1 MTASARKEEP
11 LQPLADSPRA
21 ALDGHGEELV
31 ASELDWL
38 FELSRTHTEN
48 ESNSRTEARKE
59 RLLRVLAATVSHLG
73 CVMGAAIVPARYLR
87 LVQGSPEMADRQ
99 AESVLAEIEPAVL
112 NWVRQKGEP
121 MLANRAR
128 AASSAPLR
136 LLAMPVVIRG
146 AAPGAL
152 VLVRSVEAPRLSSL
166 HLALAKHVSRLF
178 AATLEFDLDVAT
190 GLHTRASLHDQ
201 LERWSPGKHPSG
213 NTHSILSIRIDRL
226 DAINRTIGFRA
237 GDAVIAG
244 VAGLLS
250 GSHVPSEALAA
261 RISGNEFAVVL
272 PATGPE
278 RAQETAET
286 LQRLSGTL
294 LAALA
299 GGQEPI
305 TLSCGIAS
313 FGSTRECEAG
323 LALAQLACKSARAR
337 GAGRIEIYHDTDVS
351 MVQRHTDIIAVR
363 LLREAL
369 REDRFTL
376 YAQRILPLQNA
387 HDRGGYELLLRSL
400 DDLDENRAPLHL
412 LAAAHRNHLAPAV
425 DLWVIEHAIAQA
437 APFRTEL
444 KNANVSL
451 SINISGPSLTDQN
464 FLERIRRL
472 LAQSRIEP
480 AFITFEITETV
491 AVLSLAKAVSFI
503 RELRALGCRF
513 ALDDFGTGVNSL
525 KNLTNLPVDRVKID
539 GSFVADLLTNRQSES
554 MVRAIVGLARDLG
567 IHTVAEYAESGEIIA
582 RLRELGVESAQGYGV
597 EQPRSFAEVLLDLR
611 RSLSRSQVVQGHE

>member
-1 MTASARKEEP
+1 M
-11 LQPLADSPRA
+11 
-21 ALDGHGEELV
+21 

-38 FELSRTHTEN
+38 FELSRTHAETEP
-48 ESNSRTEARKE
+48 RPKPEARRE
-59 RLLRVLAATVSHLG
+59 RLLQLLAAAVSHLD
-73 CVMGAAIVPARYLR
+73 CVIGAVLIPARYLR
-87 LVQGSPEMADRQ
+87 IVQGSPQIPARQ
-99 AESVLAEIEPAVL
+99 AESVMVELEPAVL
-112 NWVRQKGEP
+112 SWVRQKGES
-121 MLANRAR
+121 MLVNRAR
-128 AASSAPLR
+128 AGSSAPLR
-136 LLAMPVVIRG
+136 LLAVPVATRG

-152 VLVRSVEAPRLSSL
+152 VLVRSVETPRLSSL
-166 HLALAKHVSRLF
+166 HVALARHVSRLF
-178 AATLEFDLDVAT
+178 AAALESDLDLAT

-201 LERWSPGKHPSG
+201 LERWNPRKHPAG

-226 DAINRTIGFRA
+226 DAVNRTTGFRA
-237 GDAVIAG
+237 GDAVIAA
-244 VAGLLS
+244 VAGLLT
-250 GSHVPSEALAA
+250 GSHLPPEALAA

-272 PATGPE
+272 PYTEPE
-278 RAQETAET
+278 QAHGTAEA
-286 LQRLSGTL
+286 LQRLSGAL

-299 GGQEPI
+299 SAQEPI

-337 GAGRIEIYHDTDVS
+337 GAGRIEIYHDTDAS

-376 YAQRILPLQNA
+376 YAQKILPLQDA
-387 HDRGGYELLLRSL
+387 HERGGYELLLRSL
-400 DDLDENRAPLHL
+400 DDLEENRAPMHL
-412 LAAAHRNHLAPAV
+412 LTAAHRNHLAPAV

-444 KNANVSL
+444 EKANISL
-451 SINISGPSLTDQN
+451 SINISGPSLTDQT

-472 LAQSRIEP
+472 LEQSRIEP

-567 IHTVAEYAESGEIIA
+567 IRTVAEYAESSEIIA
-582 RLRELGVESAQGYGV
+582 RLRELGVENAQGYGV
-597 EQPRSFAEVLLDLR
+597 EKPRSFAEVLLDLR
-611 RSLSRSQVVQGHE
+611 RAR